1 MNESRKTFHAELKDL
16 ENEMLKLGSIVGESI
31 RKSIEALM
39 NKDIEL
45 ADQIIKD
52 DDIIDDYE
60 VDLEE
65 NCTRL
70 IALQQPVA
78 IDLRKIIVIS
88 KLATDLERIGD
99 HASNIAYRVKEIGD
113 DPLIKEMENLPKMTD
128 IVVERLQ
135 KSLKAFVDMD
145 IELSQEIIDR
155 DEDVDLFDEQIQAEL
170 ISAMQQDCRH
180 KDCGNIGQAVSLMF
194 VSRYL
199 ERIGDHSTNI
209 CERTIYMKT
218 GDREL

>member
-1 MNESRKTFHAELKDL
+1 MNESRKTFHAELKEL
-16 ENEMLKLGSIVGESI
+16 ENEMLKMGSVVGESI
-31 RKSIEALM
+31 RKSIESLI
-39 NKDIEL
+39 NKDIDL
-45 ADQIIKD
+45 ADKVIAD

-60 VDLEE
+60 VELEE
-65 NCTRL
+65 KCTRL

-99 HASNIAYRVKEIGD
+99 HASNIAYRVKEIGED
-113 DPLIKEMENLPKMTD
+113 ELIKQMENLPKMTD

-135 KSLKAFVDMD
+135 NSLKAFVNMDM
-145 IELSQEIIDR
+145 ELAENVIDR
-155 DEDVDLFDEQIQAEL
+155 DEEVDLFDEQIQEEL
-170 ISAMQQDCRH
+170 ISAMREDCNSI
-180 KDCGNIGQAVSLMF
+180 DQGTSLMF
-194 VSRYL
+194 ISRYL

-218 GDREL
+218 GNRDI